1 FRLSSRIMSKM
12 LAGLLLFLCAL
23 GPTTGIRLVGNGY
36 TDILVAI
43 NPAVPEND
51 DLINRIKEIITSVSE
66 YLFQAL
72 DNKVFFKEVKILV
85 PPNWTN
91 GTYERASTETYSKV
105 QNILHF
111 VSVQSGS
118 FGDDPYTKQTKNCA
132 EEGDYIHFTPNFLLT
147 DRLVDVYGPKGRV
160 FVHEWAHLR
169 WGVYDEYNNKKPFY
183 NDNGIQPTR
192 CTSEVTGKWYEL
204 NNGFTQSCHISA
216 ETGLPTEE
224 CEFFPDKLQNAK
236 ASIMYM
242 QIIDSVRAF
251 CQEDEHNRKAPNMQ
265 NEKCDNKAT
274 HTVIFQES
282 VDKDALGTLLP
293 LQARPPDPQ
302 IRVLSRGSRVVCLV
316 LDVSGSKRII
326 LQKQASM
333 IFLNQI
339 IEEQASVGI
348 VTFSTDAAILSGLT
362 LIDGQ
367 SSRDTLIAKLPS
379 TAGGSTFICKGLLKG
394 LEVTYNIQVLKQ
406 DNKDTVGDEIIFLT
420 DGEAT
425 DSVQDCLQTATESGT
440 VINTLALGSDADNVL
455 KTMADKTGG
464 MFITANE
471 AILSNQL
478 VDAFSSLTS
487 SNGNPTKQKI
497 QLEST
502 GQIVSDWFNGTVPID
517 GTVGNRTT
525 FTVIYE
531 KSSPTVYFES
541 PSSSVY
547 NQKNA
552 TDTANTITLTVPGTA
567 EVKLFNTH
575 CITSTSQ
582 AMSLTVTSQAARD
595 DVPPIMVMAQ
605 MNQLTNN
612 GNKPMIVFAEVSQKY
627 SPVLN
632 TTVWAYLE
640 SDTGHS
646 EKLQLLDN
654 GAGADA
660 FKDDG
665 IYSRYFTKL
674 KKGRYNLKVR
684 VANSGALYIPGYI
697 VDGDYTNPYQISS
710 GSNVGS
716 FTRTA
721 TGESFVVDVPVG
733 VPLPNFPPNKITDL
747 SAEIQEDIVL
757 LNWTAPGEDLDQGT
771 DGVTIFRLR
780 NNFSSVN
787 QFNISALLP
796 QEAGSAERHS
806 LVPNITIQNGTT
818 LFFAVQSE
826 DSGGLKSQVSNIAQA
841 TKFLPSPK
849 NLKPPGI
856 SNPGLNLTASIISVC
871 VVSIVACLIATVITW
886 VVKCR
891 KLTDP

>member
-1 FRLSSRIMSKM
+1 SSRIMSKM

-111 VSVQSGS
+111 VSVQSA

-147 DRLVDVYGPKGRV
+147 DRLVDVYGPKDSRV
-160 FVHEWAHLR
+160 LHSDNAVIHFK

-316 LDVSGSKRII
+316 LDVSGSMSVCKRII

-379 TAGGSTFICKGLLKG
+379 TAGGSTFICKGLLK
-394 LEVTYNIQVLKQ
+394 VQVLKQ

-455 KTMADKTGG
+455 KTMADKTAS
-464 MFITANE
+464 F
-471 AILSNQL
+471 LY
-478 VDAFSSLTS
+478 FC
-487 SNGNPTKQKI
+487 I

-567 EVKLFNTH
+567 EAGDWKYSFFDKA
-575 CITSTSQ
+575 STSQ

-684 VANSGALYIPGYI
+684 VASTGGVHSSPM
-697 VDGDYTNPYQISS
+697 DGDYTNPYQISS
-710 GSNVGS
+710 GCQVLDY

-771 DGVTIFRLR
+771 VTIFRLR

-871 VVSIVACLIATVITW
+871 NKTAHSTALGFKTFTLSVHPVGKRFSAF
-886 VVKCR
+886 
-891 KLTDP
+891 

>member
-1 FRLSSRIMSKM
+1 SRIMSKM

-91 GTYERASTETYSKV
+91 GTYERASTETYSKAKV
-105 QNILHF
+105 LIDVPHPA
-111 VSVQSGS
+111 

-316 LDVSGSKRII
+316 LDVSGSMSVCKRII

-394 LEVTYNIQVLKQ
+394 LE
-406 DNKDTVGDEIIFLT
+406 DTVGDEIIFLT

-455 KTMADKTGG
+455 KTMADKTAS
-464 MFITANE
+464 F
-471 AILSNQL
+471 LY
-478 VDAFSSLTS
+478 FC
-487 SNGNPTKQKI
+487 I

-697 VDGDYTNPYQISS
+697 VDGTVKLNPPKPPTNVQPA
-710 GSNVGS
+710 NVGS

-771 DGVTIFRLR
+771 GKLYSFSLKPHPMRLDGVTIFRLR

>member
-1 FRLSSRIMSKM
+1 SSRIMSKM

-91 GTYERASTETYSKV
+91 GTYERASTETYSKAKV
-105 QNILHF
+105 LIDVPHPA
-111 VSVQSGS
+111 

-183 NDNGIQPTR
+183 NDNGIQP
-192 CTSEVTGKWYEL
+192 TSEVTGKWYEL

-316 LDVSGSKRII
+316 LDVSGSMSVCNMKII

-394 LEVTYNIQVLKQ
+394 LEVTYNSCTENLYSIQLYCSKININVKL
-406 DNKDTVGDEIIFLT
+406 IFI
-420 DGEAT
+420 
-425 DSVQDCLQTATESGT
+425 S
-440 VINTLALGSDADNVL
+440 I
-455 KTMADKTGG
+455 KIGG

-567 EVKLFNTH
+567 EAGDWKYSFFDKA
-575 CITSTSQ
+575 STSQ

-697 VDGDYTNPYQISS
+697 VDGTVKLNPPKPPTNVQPA
-710 GSNVGS
+710 NVGS

>member
-1 FRLSSRIMSKM
+1 IMSKM

-91 GTYERASTETYSKV
+91 GTYERASTETYSKAKV
-105 QNILHF
+105 LIDVPHPA
-111 VSVQSGS
+111 

-147 DRLVDVYGPKGRV
+147 DRLVDVYGPKGKV

-316 LDVSGSKRII
+316 LDVSGSMSVCKRII

-394 LEVTYNIQVLKQ
+394 LEVTYNSCTENLYCILLHL
-406 DNKDTVGDEIIFLT
+406 DSSFLYF
-420 DGEAT
+420 
-425 DSVQDCLQTATESGT
+425 C
-440 VINTLALGSDADNVL
+440 
-455 KTMADKTGG
+455 
-464 MFITANE
+464 
-471 AILSNQL
+471 
-478 VDAFSSLTS
+478 
-487 SNGNPTKQKI
+487 I

-567 EVKLFNTH
+567 EAGDWKYSFFDKA
-575 CITSTSQ
+575 STSQ

-684 VANSGALYIPGYI
+684 VASTGTVKLNPPKPP
-697 VDGDYTNPYQISS
+697 TNVQPA
-710 GSNVGS
+710 NVGS

-771 DGVTIFRLR
+771 VTIFRLR

>member
-1 FRLSSRIMSKM
+1 MSKM

-91 GTYERASTETYSKV
+91 GTYERASTETYSKAKV
-105 QNILHF
+105 LIDVPHPA
-111 VSVQSGS
+111 

-132 EEGDYIHFTPNFLLT
+132 EEGDYINFTPNFLLT

-169 WGVYDEYNNKKPFY
+169 WGVYDECNNKKPFY

-293 LQARPPDPQ
+293 LQARPPYPQ
-302 IRVLSRGSRVVCLV
+302 IRVLSRGNRVVCLV
-316 LDVSGSKRII
+316 LDVSGSM
-326 LQKQASM
+326 S
-333 IFLNQI
+333 I

-394 LEVTYNIQVLKQ
+394 LEVLKQ

-455 KTMADKTGG
+455 KTMADK
-464 MFITANE
+464 IANE

-567 EVKLFNTH
+567 EAGDWKYSFFDKA
-575 CITSTSQ
+575 STSQ

-612 GNKPMIVFAEVSQKY
+612 GNKPMMVFAEVSQKY

-654 GAGADA
+654 GAGSADA

-674 KKGRYNLKVR
+674 KKGRYNMKVR
-684 VANSGALYIPGYI
+684 VASTGGVHSSPSRYSGALYIPGYI
-697 VDGDYTNPYQISS
+697 VDGTVKLNPPKPPTNVQPA
-710 GSNVGS
+710 NVGS

-771 DGVTIFRLR
+771 ATSYEIRWSDDFQTSKQLQQCESVQHICTSSSRGRLSR
-780 NNFSSVN
+780 TAFFGAQYHNPKWYHIVLCCSVRGQWQTEVSSV
-787 QFNISALLP
+787 
-796 QEAGSAERHS
+796 
-806 LVPNITIQNGTT
+806 
-818 LFFAVQSE
+818 
-826 DSGGLKSQVSNIAQA
+826 
-841 TKFLPSPK
+841 
-849 NLKPPGI
+849 
-856 SNPGLNLTASIISVC
+856 
-871 VVSIVACLIATVITW
+871 
-886 VVKCR
+886 
-891 KLTDP
+891 